1 MKEQEVV
8 KMELLITLNENIVI
22 QRFFNVKNFNSMAR
36 NSLNVSEYIKD
47 FCHDFA
53 YDLKMK
59 TVSYMLENR
68 QQIEEDQ
75 SILETSMT
83 DGDEYFNIYLKIG
96 DMTICHRQMNAK
108 LYPPKIRYTVDIRPQ
123 IKNVLRDL
131 TDIFSA
137 ENLSYDYMGLSL
149 VG

>member
-36 NSLNVSEYIKD
+36 NSFDVSEYIKD

-75 SILETSMT
+75 SVLETSMT
-83 DGDEYFNIYLKIG
+83 DGDEYFNVYLKIG
-96 DMTICHRQMNAK
+96 DMTICHRHMDAK
-108 LYPPKIRYTVDIRPQ
+108 LYPPKVRYTVDIRPQ

-131 TDIFSA
+131 TDIFSS
-137 ENLSYDYMGLSL
+137 ENLSYNYMDLSL

>member
-75 SILETSMT
+75 NILETSMT

-131 TDIFSA
+131 TDIFSGQKFNTTYLNYELA
-137 ENLSYDYMGLSL
+137 K
-149 VG
+149 

>member
-75 SILETSMT
+75 NILETSMT

>member
-75 SILETSMT
+75 NILETSMT

-131 TDIFSA
+131 TDFFSA

>member
-36 NSLNVSEYIKD
+36 NSLNVPEYIQH
-47 FCHDFA
+47 FCYDFA
-53 YDLKMK
+53 YELKMK

-68 QQIEEDQ
+68 EQIEEDQ
-75 SILETSMT
+75 SVLETSMT
-83 DGDEYFNIYLKIG
+83 EGHEYFNVYLKIG
-96 DMTICHRQMNAK
+96 DMTICHRQIDAK
-108 LYPPKIRYTVDIRPQ
+108 LYPPKVRYTVDIRPQ

-131 TDIFSA
+131 TDIFSS
-137 ENLSYDYMGLSL
+137 ENLYHDYVGVSL

>member
-36 NSLNVSEYIKD
+36 NSLNVSEYIKE

-75 SILETSMT
+75 NILETSMT

>member
-22 QRFFNVKNFNSMAR
+22 QRFFNVKNYNPQVRQSFSVA
-36 NSLNVSEYIKD
+36 EYISN
-47 FCHDFA
+47 FCYDFA

-59 TVSYMLENR
+59 TVVYMLENR
-68 QQIEEDQ
+68 QQIDEDPSVLQ
-75 SILETSMT
+75 TSMT

-96 DMTICHRQMNAK
+96 DMTICHRQMDAK
-108 LYPPKIRYTVDIRPQ
+108 LYPPKVRYTVDIRPQ
-123 IKNVLRDL
+123 IKNVLKDL
-131 TDIFSA
+131 TDIFSS
-137 ENLSYDYMGLSL
+137 ENISLEYMNLGL